1 MTRKAL
7 RWVTWSRR
15 RLAVVAVTV
24 LVVFGFAATVALT
37 GVVLGFQGATTPEPT
52 PTAPTHAP
60 SDLATG
66 DPIWGKTTSPSP
78 TGSLPMPATAT
89 PDQVARQFAEVWLSA
104 RQRPDTKESHDAW
117 VADAGAYG
125 EAALRAQL
133 AATRLDEVPAATV
146 TSVHVEMLLQSANVT
161 ITLSTG
167 GIVVVQMKD
176 GGQGWR
182 VHGMHSGAA

>member
-1 MTRKAL
+1 
-7 RWVTWSRR
+7 
-15 RLAVVAVTV
+15 
-24 LVVFGFAATVALT
+24 
-37 GVVLGFQGATTPEPT
+37 
-52 PTAPTHAP
+52 
-60 SDLATG
+60 
-66 DPIWGKTTSPSP
+66 
-78 TGSLPMPATAT
+78 MPATAT

-146 TSVHVEMLLQSANVT
+146 TSVHVEMLLQSANAT